1 MDMDEMIKACEET
14 RREDETIVFA
24 IGAGRIAPKLGMKKA
39 QLAAMQYINDL
50 EGFIGIHPVSLW
62 RTLLLFDTLNHA
74 KAGLNQMKAKIEE
87 KKERYKNKKI
97 TDLNIT
103 PLIHK
108 LSVYALNTP
117 VKR

>member
-74 KAGLNQMKAKIEE
+74 KAGLNQMKAKGIGVGQIAPILIPTIHVKGETANEE
-87 KKERYKNKKI
+87 
-97 TDLNIT
+97 
-103 PLIHK
+103 
-108 LSVYALNTP
+108 
-117 VKR
+117 